1 MPTKSTRT
9 RPRSPK
15 ARRRIRVQR
24 VTRARGVPGE
34 RRLRAWVRAVCPPNA
49 EVTLRV
55 VGEREAQ
62 RLNWMFRRRAA
73 ATNVLS
79 FAYAQA
85 PALRGDIV
93 ICHAV
98 VLREA
103 RAQGKTP
110 AAHYAHLVIHGLLHL
125 RGYDHA
131 RRAAAARMEAR
142 ERRVLRG
149 LGFAD
154 PYVLPTRAR
163 RKAR

>member
-1 MPTKSTRT
+1 M
-9 RPRSPK
+9 
-15 ARRRIRVQR
+15 
-24 VTRARGVPGE
+24 
-34 RRLRAWVRAVCPPNA
+34 
-49 EVTLRV
+49 RV

-62 RLNWMFRRRAA
+62 RLNWRYRKRAA

-79 FAYAQA
+79 FAYAQT

-93 ICHAV
+93 LCHAV

-103 RAQGKTP
+103 RAQGKTT

-154 PYVLPTRAR
+154 PYVLPTKAQ